1 MSVYKRNDRGGQYW
15 FRTKD
20 ATGKRV
26 NRPGGRTKQEAREAR
41 DSFRRDQQEIRS
53 QIPATELSDFIA
65 KTYLPEQRA
74 NISAKSLR
82 REEDAINKHLLPFFI
97 GTLKEVTPER
107 ITQYKNERLAF
118 VTSASV
124 RKELS
129 ILRHVLS
136 MAIRLDK
143 LAVSPFTK
151 VKMPRDSV
159 PRVRFLDPSEWEA
172 LLNNVPENY
181 KAITVF
187 LVNTGC
193 RRGDALS
200 LRWSNIDMQNGFG
213 VIEEDKR
220 HKEKIITL
228 NSDVVALLQSLPRH
242 DTDDR
247 VFFWIPSGDAV
258 TWAFG
263 QALKKSNVVNF
274 RLHDLRHTA
283 ASHLAMA
290 GHDIKTIQEFLGHS
304 DIRQTTRY
312 AHLTRQSLR
321 AASDSLSGKFSAN
334 VETGVSK

>member
-1 MSVYKRNDRGGQYW
+1 MSVYKRKDRGGLWW

-20 ATGKRV
+20 ATGNRV
-26 NRPGGRTKQEAREAR
+26 NRPGGETKRAAIEAR
-41 DSFRRDQQEIRS
+41 DSFRRDQEALRFEIKS
-53 QIPATELSDFIA
+53 CELEDFVVN
-65 KTYLPEQRA
+65 TYLPEQTS
-74 NISAKSLR
+74 NISKKSLR
-82 REEDAINKHLLPFFI
+82 REMDALNKHLLPLFI
-97 GTLKEVTPER
+97 GTLKAITPER
-107 ITQYKNERLAF
+107 ITQYKNERLA
-118 VTSASV
+118 VVSSASV

-136 MAIRLDK
+136 MAIRLDR
-143 LAVSPFTK
+143 LSVSPFTK

-172 LLNNVPENY
+172 LLKNVPENY
-181 KAITVF
+181 RSIAVF

-200 LRWSNIDMQNGFG
+200 LRWSNIDLQNGFG

-228 NSDVVALLQSLPRH
+228 NSDVVALLQTLPRH
-242 DTDDR
+242 DSDDR
-247 VFFWIPSGDAV
+247 VFFWVPSGDAV
-258 TWAFG
+258 TWAF
-263 QALKKSNVVNF
+263 AKAVKKTGVVNF

-290 GHDIKTIQEFLGHS
+290 GHDIKTIQDFLGHS

-312 AHLTRQSLR
+312 AHLTRASIR
-321 AASDSLSGKFSAN
+321 EASDSLAGKF
-334 VETGVSK
+334 GGSK